1 MKLSAIRADLDKELQ
16 GAWVPYAGDI
26 VLKIARWNNER
37 CQEAYRKL
45 LERRKVLLDAKELTD
60 EQRIDVQKEAASQTI
75 LLDWKGV
82 EDDDGQPI
90 PYSSDTALEWFR
102 DKELWRLWNFV
113 FMQSF
118 EEENFRKEQI
128 QDAEKN
134 SATS

>member
-37 CQEAYRKL
+37 CQEVYRRL
-45 LERRKVLLDAKELTD
+45 LDERKVLLGAKELTD
-60 EQRIDVQKEAASQTI
+60 EQRIDVQKEVAAQTI
-75 LLDWKGV
+75 LVDWKGV

-113 FMQSF
+113 
-118 EEENFRKEQI
+118 
-128 QDAEKN
+128 
-134 SATS
+134 

>member
-16 GAWVPYAGDI
+16 GAWVSYAGDI

-37 CQEAYRKL
+37 CQEVYRKL
-45 LERRKVLLDAKELTD
+45 LEHRKVLLNAKELTE

-82 EDDDGQPI
+82 EDDAGQLI
-90 PYSSDTALEWFR
+90 PYSSQTALEWFR
-102 DKELWRLWNFV
+102 DKELWRLWQFV
-113 FMQSF
+113 FVQSL
-118 EEENFRKEQI
+118 EEENFRKEQV
-128 QDAEKN
+128 QEAEKN

>member
-1 MKLSAIRADLDKELQ
+1 MFRVEINNRLQEL
-16 GAWVPYAGDI
+16 
-26 VLKIARWNNER
+26 KREER
-37 CQEAYRKL
+37 ED
-45 LERRKVLLDAKELTD
+45 ERKVLLGAKELTD
-60 EQRIDVQKEAASQTI
+60 EQRIDVQKEVAAQTI
-75 LLDWKGV
+75 LVDWKGV